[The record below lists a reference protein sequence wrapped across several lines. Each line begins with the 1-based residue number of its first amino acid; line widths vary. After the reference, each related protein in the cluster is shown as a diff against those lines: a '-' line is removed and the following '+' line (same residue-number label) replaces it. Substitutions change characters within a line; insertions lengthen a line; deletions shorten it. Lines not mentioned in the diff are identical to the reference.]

1 MRDEVPSL
9 YPTTG
14 SAFPMD
20 VGQRVAGCAVRVI
33 SRLGRFFEK
42 LSENQMY
49 ANLGYILTYEL
60 WRTVKAN

>member
-1 MRDEVPSL
+1 
-9 YPTTG
+9 
-14 SAFPMD
+14 MD